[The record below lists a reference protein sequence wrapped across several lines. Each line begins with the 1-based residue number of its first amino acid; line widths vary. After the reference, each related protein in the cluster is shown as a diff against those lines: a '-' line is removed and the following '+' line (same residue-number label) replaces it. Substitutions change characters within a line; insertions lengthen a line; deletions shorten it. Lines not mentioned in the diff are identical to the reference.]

1 MRRFCAVSPCRVDL
15 RPRRRVLP
23 QRAGIC
29 VLSRKSLGLAAL
41 TMGAVCEL
49 RSRRPIVWASFQPA
63 EAGPAR
69 AFLRRLDACVD
80 TPAFFFCAGH
90 FSFRFFL
97 LFLFLFSI
105 PLFFCILL
113 VLFASFQVEGR
124 KEGRKRVTGT
134 PESSA
139 SRDDEIVLFSKDIP
153 GLIPPVSSIC
163 CEE

>member
-41 TMGAVCEL
+41 TMGAVSEL

-80 TPAFFFCAGH
+80 TPAFFFCVGH
-90 FSFRFFL
+90 FSFVSFFCFFSFFHPPFL
-97 LFLFLFSI
+97 LYLSTFHVFS
-105 PLFFCILL
+105 
-113 VLFASFQVEGR
+113 SRR
-124 KEGRKRVTGT
+124 KEGRKRATGT

-153 GLIPPVSSIC
+153 GPYMMNRGTFSGA
-163 CEE
+163 